1 MAQENS
7 QNLLALLGSLTP
19 QQIRALEGVLK
30 STRSKG
36 TNKFEKA
43 RKEAIDGYFAATKI
57 FHDTH
62 VNPDYHYEFQEYPK
76 VLYSVVET
84 ENGTEVA
91 WMQFESEDETAELGP
106 EWCANPGLAQQY
118 YKSLSQEEDPQPEK
132 PRRGRPPLHKPQ
144 GELVNA

>member
-1 MAQENS
+1 MTQ
-7 QNLLALLGSLTP
+7 

-30 STRSKG
+30 KTRTAGSD
-36 TNKFEKA
+36 KFEKA
-43 RKEAIDGYFAATKI
+43 RKAAIDGYFAATKI

-76 VLYSVVET
+76 RLFAVVET
-84 ENGTEVA
+84 ENGTDVA
-91 WMQFESEDETAELGP
+91 WMEFESPEETAELGP
-106 EWCANPGLAQQY
+106 EWCESPGAAKQY
-118 YKSLSQEEDPQPEK
+118 YKSLSQEEEDPQPEK